1 MKGRAGKLLHPPLLP
16 VGVLMEQQDLNG
28 ILLMN
33 KPQGFTSHDVV
44 AKLRGILHTRRI
56 GHGGTL
62 DPMATGV
69 LPVFVGGATRAA
81 DFAAAQDKEYIAGFT
96 LGYATD
102 TQDTTGETT
111 GISGKYA
118 SLAAVRARLA
128 HFQGAHQQLPPMYS
142 AVKVNGRKLYDLAR
156 KGKEVER
163 APRDIFIREMELLD
177 FDEDAQKGRFRVVAS
192 KGAYVRTIVHD
203 FGEALRT
210 LAVMHSLVRTR
221 SGTYPLA
228 ETVGFAEVERAM
240 QDGTISALLRPTD
253 SLFLKHPAVRL
264 TGEGAE
270 RAARGAVVFP
280 RMARGLPETEGTL
293 VRVYEGD
300 RFLMLGQVRA
310 LDKGGMGLFVY
321 KNFR

>member
-1 MKGRAGKLLHPPLLP
+1 
-16 VGVLMEQQDLNG
+16 MEQQDLNG

-33 KPQGFTSHDVV
+33 KPAGFTSHDVV

-69 LPVFVGGATRAA
+69 LPVFVGGATKAA

-102 TQDTTGETT
+102 TQDTTGEITRM
-111 GISGKYA
+111 SGKYA
-118 SLAAVRARLA
+118 SLAAVQARLA
-128 HFQGAHQQLPPMYS
+128 HFKGAQQQLPPMYS
-142 AVKVNGRKLYDLAR
+142 AVKVNGQKLYDLAR

-163 APRDIFIREMELLD
+163 TPRDIFIREIELLD

-192 KGAYVRTIVHD
+192 KGTYVRTIVSD
-203 FGEALRT
+203 FGEALGT
-210 LAVMHSLVRTR
+210 LAAMHSLVRTR
-221 SGTYPLA
+221 SGAYPLA
-228 ETVGFAEVERAM
+228 ETVGFDAVEQAM
-240 QDGTISALLRPTD
+240 ADGTIGQLLRPTD
-253 SLFLKHPAVRL
+253 SLFLEHPAVHL
-264 TGEGAE
+264 TAEGAE

-280 RMARGLPETEGTL
+280 RMAPGLPETEGML

-300 RFLMLGQVRA
+300 KFRMLGQVRT
-310 LDKGGMGLFVY
+310 LDKGGTGLFVY